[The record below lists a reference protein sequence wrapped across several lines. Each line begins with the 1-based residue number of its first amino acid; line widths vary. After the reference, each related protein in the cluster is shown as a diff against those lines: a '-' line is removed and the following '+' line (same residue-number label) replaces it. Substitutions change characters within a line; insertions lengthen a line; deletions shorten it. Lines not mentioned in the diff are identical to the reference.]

1 MAGRTSA
8 PLFAGIGHEHLVLT
22 VWTADPGEAFVE
34 ISALEEGRDRAVND
48 GPPVAILGLE
58 SLAVNLPKG
67 LKMPIQ
73 QAPQIRG
80 PGIARLI
87 QGQWFETG

>member
-1 MAGRTSA
+1 MLAIR
-8 PLFAGIGHEHLVLT
+8 
-22 VWTADPGEAFVE
+22 TADPGEAFVQ
-34 ISALEEGRDRAVND
+34 IPALEKGCDRAVND

>member
-8 PLFAGIGHEHLVLT
+8 PLFAGIGHEHLVFAIR
-22 VWTADPGEAFVE
+22 TADPGKALMQ
-34 ISALEEGRDRAVND
+34 IPALEKGCDRAVND
-48 GPPVAILGLE
+48 GPPEAVFGLE